1 MSDPLVSV
9 LMSVFNGERFLR
21 DAVESILKQ
30 SFRDEFIVI
39 NDGSK
44 DSSAWILEFYQ
55 RNDPRVRVYHQENK
69 GANDSLNRAPENS
82 ILWAALHHA
91 LQRGGAA
98 RNKDQQWRHYA
109 EIGTIAHLSII
120 AVEDL
125 VRPNWKECIEALD
138 LLSLYRRRRW
148 MSPIAWISTERNSP
162 HTMSLVSTI
171 FRAFRSE
178 TAVTCYAN

>member
-55 RNDPRVRVYHQENK
+55 RNDPRVRVYHQETK
-69 GANDSLNRAPENS
+69 GVN
-82 ILWAALHHA
+82 
-91 LQRGGAA
+91 
-98 RNKDQQWRHYA
+98 
-109 EIGTIAHLSII
+109 
-120 AVEDL
+120 
-125 VRPNWKECIEALD
+125 
-138 LLSLYRRRRW
+138 
-148 MSPIAWISTERNSP
+148 
-162 HTMSLVSTI
+162 
-171 FRAFRSE
+171 
-178 TAVTCYAN
+178 